1 MAGRVKHMKRSHRS
15 YGNAGYSVFRD
26 FERHASSVAYAKQ
39 GKNKSLGF
47 VEKAKALFGRS
58 QGK

>member
-15 YGNAGYSVFRD
+15 YGNAGYSVFLD

-47 VEKAKALFGRS
+47 VEKAKALF
-58 QGK
+58 

>member
-26 FERHASSVAYAKQ
+26 FERHASGVAYVKQ
-39 GKNKSLGF
+39 WENKSLGF
-47 VEKAKALFGRS
+47 VEKAKALFGRL

>member
-26 FERHASSVAYAKQ
+26 FERHASGVAYAKQ
-39 GKNKSLGF
+39 GKTS
-47 VEKAKALFGRS
+47 R
-58 QGK
+58 

>member
-39 GKNKSLGF
+39 GKNMSLGF
-47 VEKAKALFGRS
+47 IKRAKELFGRS